1 MTIDL
6 KPHTHFN
13 YSCFGEFGVL
23 QERVDDRRQQQGLL
37 PRQGEDSQRRHCNPE
52 SEETGKCFSRG
63 AVMLSFHFLI
73 GVFALTL
80 LLISD
85 DTTGDRDRR
94 AAEPDGLRLRLQR
107 GRSGV
112 RVPWRA
118 CFLKPASGFA
128 SIYTICETLL
138 WCEQDAVNAF
148 DVFINL
154 YHNSDAA

>member
-13 YSCFGEFGVL
+13 DSCFGEFGVL
-23 QERVDDRRQQQGLL
+23 HERVDDRRQQQGLL

-52 SEETGKCFSRG
+52 SEEIGKCFSPG

-73 GVFALTL
+73 GVFALTF

-85 DTTGDRDRR
+85 DPTGDRDRR

-107 GRSGV
+107 VRSGV
-112 RVPWRA
+112 RVPSSV
-118 CFLKPASGFA
+118 FLKPASGFA
-128 SIYTICETLL
+128 SIYTICEALL

-154 YHNSDAA
+154 YHNSHAA